1 MDLEQIVHKL
11 EEALELEDWK
21 LVEESIDS
29 IREHIDNPFD
39 EYQEEL
45 DW

>member
-21 LVEESIDS
+21 LVEESIDN
-29 IREHIDNPFD
+29 IRDHIYNPLNGYD
-39 EYQEEL
+39 EEE
-45 DW
+45 W